1 MLTKDVYRLA
11 LKMFD
16 MGACLMWNIN
26 ELINGR
32 SGFIGVISS
41 YISENELNLFKEYI
55 KNNFVNDGG
64 LVYVCS
70 SSIKEQCLQFLNELD
85 KDLKKLININRLV
98 LISRDEYIVNRKI
111 NMDKLINRIAME
123 IARLSEIIA
132 DKKTCVYI
140 CVDSFWNSLNLRKVR
155 EVYIKLRELYNAGKA
170 NFIIRYIVEDIDN
183 PHIIPIL
190 QYHDYL
196 IVDGVDNF
204 EAYTPEELVHKALTL
219 LSEKHSINYKC
230 YKAMMRNEYL
240 ENMEQSMAGI
250 IHDINN
256 LLVSILGYAQYS
268 LQIDDMN
275 EIRKGLE
282 VISRLA
288 LDGSCITK
296 KVKSNFKRSFETQ
309 KDIYKFNYIVENCLD
324 MVKHKF
330 KSLTLSKTKNLELS
344 VSLDSKNY
352 IYTNEY
358 DLRHSINNI
367 IQNGIEAME
376 DRGILTV
383 RTYDEGDNIV
393 LEISDTG
400 CGIDERLM
408 NHVFKPYFTTKG
420 ARGTGLGLSIAK
432 KIFEEH
438 GGKIYIDS
446 KVGEGTKFTI
456 YFPAIKFDESV
467 AEKKQEVY
475 NTD

>member
-1 MLTKDVYRLA
+1 
-11 LKMFD
+11 
-16 MGACLMWNIN
+16 
-26 ELINGR
+26 
-32 SGFIGVISS
+32 
-41 YISENELNLFKEYI
+41 
-55 KNNFVNDGG
+55 
-64 LVYVCS
+64 
-70 SSIKEQCLQFLNELD
+70 
-85 KDLKKLININRLV
+85 
-98 LISRDEYIVNRKI
+98 
-111 NMDKLINRIAME
+111 
-123 IARLSEIIA
+123 
-132 DKKTCVYI
+132 
-140 CVDSFWNSLNLRKVR
+140 
-155 EVYIKLRELYNAGKA
+155 
-170 NFIIRYIVEDIDN
+170 
-183 PHIIPIL
+183 
-190 QYHDYL
+190 
-196 IVDGVDNF
+196 
-204 EAYTPEELVHKALTL
+204 
-219 LSEKHSINYKC
+219 
-230 YKAMMRNEYL
+230 MMRNEYL

-330 KSLTLSKTKNLELS
+330 KSLALSKTKNLELS

-352 IYTNEY
+352 IYANEY